1 MFRPGKILL
10 ILLTIISS
18 FGFLCAEKK
27 SGYTIITERELDK
40 GLVYK
45 NILFGNGRNKHSVHI
60 LEADLMN
67 PALSIEVMKSGDN
80 VHHLGRLHDIINFA
94 DSINGEKEIL
104 GAVNANF
111 WRAYSNRPMGPTIIN
126 GEPAEII
133 RYKLWSSIFFDEMS
147 LPVIDSFE
155 VKGFLTIEDKEFEI
169 GYVNRRHDSSGIV
182 LYNRF
187 AGDTIPF
194 IMNRTIEKEFKQ
206 MQKNSAENDSTEK
219 ELSFDDFRYQ
229 IEEDKRQSSL
239 EYETTKLILSYIGKP
254 RINKSLK
261 CKVIGIESGKIA
273 MPEDGCIVSLG
284 YDYIGPIPKAGDE
297 ISIRFETNVHKDIV
311 FLNAVS
317 GTPRL
322 VRDGTAKHEAYK
334 EGSKGSRF
342 IRRGLARTAIGVDE
356 HNQKIFIVTVE
367 HTQSSKRKCGATLAN
382 MATIMKGIGCYNAM
396 NLDGGGSSVMVI
408 DSVNVMR
415 ESKPDYSRKISVG
428 IGIEKKKL
436 NLQNIFKTD

>member
-1 MFRPGKILL
+1 MLKHCKILL

-18 FGFLCAEKK
+18 FGFLFAEKK

-45 NILFGNGRNKHSVHI
+45 NILYGKGRNKHSVHI

-80 VHHLGRLHDIINFA
+80 VHHLGRLHDIINYA
-94 DSINGEKEIL
+94 DSINGEKEIP

-126 GEPAEII
+126 GEPAEIR

-155 VKGFLTIEDKEFEI
+155 IKGFLRIEDKEFDF

-206 MQKNSAENDSTEK
+206 IQKNAAENDSTE
-219 ELSFDDFRYQ
+219 EEINLEDLRQQ
-229 IEEDKRQSSL
+229 IEEEKRQSSQ
-239 EYETTKLILSYIGKP
+239 EFGTTKIILVYKGRP
-254 RINKSLK
+254 RINKQLK
-261 CKVIGIESGKIA
+261 CRVIDVARGAVE
-273 MPEDGCIVSLG
+273 MPENGCIISLG
-284 YDYIGPIPKAGDE
+284 YDYECTIPKAGDE
-297 ISIRFETNVHKDIV
+297 ISILFETNVHKEIV
-311 FLNAVS
+311 FFNAVS

-322 VRDGTAKHEAYK
+322 VRDGNAKHEAYK
-334 EGSKGSRF
+334 EGSKGRRF

-367 HTQSSKRKCGATLAN
+367 HTQSSKRKRGATLSN

-408 DSVNVMR
+408 DSINVMR

-428 IGIEKKKL
+428 IGFEKKKL
-436 NLQNIFKTD
+436 NLHNMFKTD